1 MIALSNI
8 PTNCPACNAR
18 MNITELRCSKC
29 DTKVQGVFPMN
40 KLVSLPEED
49 REFLMTFLRSRGNI
63 KEVQERMGISYPT
76 VKNRLDKLLAALGLL
91 EEVRTISQSEIITAL
106 KDGDISA
113 EEAIN
118 LLQER

>member
-1 MIALSNI
+1 
-8 PTNCPACNAR
+8 
-18 MNITELRCSKC
+18 
-29 DTKVQGVFPMN
+29 MN
-40 KLVSLPEED
+40 KLVSLSEED

-91 EEVRTISQSEIITAL
+91 EEVRTINQNEIITAL
-106 KDGDISA
+106 KNGGISA

-118 LLQER
+118 LLQGK

>member
-1 MIALSNI
+1 MPNI

-18 MNITELRCSKC
+18 MNITELKCSKC
-29 DTKVQGVFPMN
+29 NTTVQGNFPMN
-40 KLVSLPEED
+40 KLISLSEED

-91 EEVRTISQSEIITAL
+91 NEAKILSRSEIMDSL
-106 KDGDISA
+106 NNGEISV
-113 EEAIN
+113 EEAVN
-118 LLQER
+118 LLKEI